1 MVTFSFFSLLVGSI
15 HYVMY
20 SLTGLSDRPCIRT
33 FSIQTLP
40 SKECCEGVK
49 WKSFW
54 QVCRLKWKLKLTLT
68 HTCMSNVTLS
78 LFPLKNEKFIL
89 FFLLELTTT
98 DKKIQNGKNH
108 GRKTT
113 PALSGFPSSPFAI
126 QRYVLHIFF
135 NPPLLVKR
143 IIKSEVLWYLK
154 KSYLELWNGYSS

>member
-1 MVTFSFFSLLVGSI
+1 
-15 HYVMY
+15 MY

-126 QRYVLHIFF
+126 QRYVLTTYFLQSSTLGQKDYTIWGIVVFKRNHI
-135 NPPLLVKR
+135 
-143 IIKSEVLWYLK
+143 
-154 KSYLELWNGYSS
+154 